1 VKILIYPIEIHENK
15 PYIGIGGGSKT
26 KTFSFRTVLRKN
38 QSGQGYLLKKA
49 TFIRTTGNLSNAY
62 DQGITELQT
71 GDIIVFVAGNIPI
84 IPDNKL
90 ILLNGFQV
98 SEINL
103 KEGYAMTED
112 VQLKFSDLPE
122 KVWIGAKE
130 YHNRDGSLFSGD
142 EDV

>member
-1 VKILIYPIEIHENK
+1 MIYPIEILENK
-15 PYIGIGGGSKT
+15 PYIGIGGGSRT

-38 QSGQGYLLKKA
+38 QSGQGYSLKKA
-49 TFIRTTGNLSNAY
+49 TFIRTSGNLSNAY

-71 GDIIVFVAGNIPI
+71 GDIIVFVAGNVPI

-90 ILLNGFQV
+90 ILLNGFKV

-112 VQLKFSDLPE
+112 VQLTFSDIPM
-122 KVWIGAKE
+122 KVWSGAGE
-130 YHNRDGSLFSGD
+130 YHNRNGEWFSGD
-142 EDV
+142 DDV